1 MKIPDDSTRSFIQLH
16 RHDNIHNLAL
26 QNERYPD
33 VDMDLAL
40 RQIAGFQKAKLK
52 LPSLATCE
60 YFYYPSSEALEQCS
74 SEQTASYKSRLLKG
88 ATVIDLTGGLGID
101 TFYFAREA
109 TKVDYV
115 EQYIELCEIMQHNCQ
130 ELGYS
135 NVTVHHESAA
145 QYLQRSI
152 GADTLYLDPSRRI
165 HERGKIIDPLDS
177 EPNPIHLK
185 DLLMNKAVQRV
196 IIKLSPM
203 ADIKK
208 TLVLLPET
216 SEIHVVAVQNECKE
230 LLFILDKNPS
240 SLSISAINIDIQ
252 NTYKFVFT
260 EEEELN
266 ALPEL
271 ASEPH
276 QYIYEPNSAILKAGS
291 FKTIAT
297 RFGLKKFHQHSHLYT
312 SSELISDFPGRSFKL
327 IDVTTFQK
335 KELRNFLKGIQ
346 QANVAIRNFPISAEV
361 LKKKLK
367 LKDGGELFIFG
378 TTDKNGKH
386 LLLKCTKAILNF

>member
-1 MKIPDDSTRSFIQLH
+1 MKIPNDSTRSFIQLH
-16 RHDNIHNLAL
+16 RHDNIHHLAL
-26 QNERYPD
+26 QNERYPEI
-33 VDMDLAL
+33 DMDWAL
-40 RQIAGFQKAKLK
+40 RQIAGFQKAKTK
-52 LPSLATCE
+52 LPSLAACE
-60 YFYYPSSEALEQCS
+60 SFYYPSSEALEQCS
-74 SEQTASYKSRLLKG
+74 SEQTASYKSSLLKG
-88 ATVIDLTGGLGID
+88 TTIIDLTGGLGID
-101 TFYFAREA
+101 TFYFARQA
-109 TKVDYV
+109 IQVDYV
-115 EQYIELCEIMQHNCQ
+115 EQNIELCEIMLHNCQ

-135 NVTVHHESAA
+135 NVIVHHESAT
-145 QYLQRSI
+145 QYLQRST

-165 HERGKIIDPLDS
+165 PERGKIIDPLDS

-185 DLLMNKAVQRV
+185 VLLMEKAGQRV
-196 IIKLSPM
+196 MIKLSPM

-240 SLSISAINIDIQ
+240 SLKITTINIDIP
-252 NTYKFVFT
+252 NTYQFIFT

-271 ASEPH
+271 TSEPE

-291 FKTIAT
+291 FKSIAT

-312 SSELISDFPGRSFKL
+312 SSELLSNFPGRSFNL

-386 LLLKCTKAILNF
+386 LLIKCTKVSVNS